1 MLRLLKIETILDLY
15 HPKYPKYIVGSNER
29 RYLAYKRRLDE
40 LTTEEYL
47 NCLSNYNDPQ
57 LLIYN
62 LEKQILEHG
71 FWKTARQNLKNKK
84 SISIAAKEKIE
95 TMLDD
100 ITILIAS
107 GAIKYKGEFYPVPDE
122 LFYAEEINEI
132 LRFLVYLIK
141 DIDNGKR
148 EKVDNITNLK

>member
-95 TMLDD
+95 TILDD
-100 ITILIAS
+100 VTILIAS
-107 GAIKYKGEFYPVPDE
+107 GAIKYKGEFYSVPDE
-122 LFYAEEINEI
+122 LFYAEEIKEI
-132 LRFLVYLIK
+132 LRFIMHLIK
-141 DIDNGKR
+141 DIDDSK
-148 EKVDNITNLK
+148 